1 MPYITEEIWQKIAPL
16 AGVAPA
22 ADEAS
27 LPSPSGRGAG
37 GEGIKTTIML
47 QPYPVADESKID
59 EKAEREMKWVMDFIV
74 GVRKIRS
81 GMNIAPNKPLPVLL
95 EGGSAQD
102 IAWLDANEAFIKSLA
117 RTESI
122 TWLAP
127 DEEAPESATSLVGE
141 MKILVPMAGLIDKD
155 AELARLAREIDR
167 LEKEVQRIEGKLT
180 NEKFVGKAPADVVQK
195 ERDKLAEA
203 KSSLESLKEQKGKI
217 EKL

>member
-1 MPYITEEIWQKIAPL
+1 
-16 AGVAPA
+16 
-22 ADEAS
+22 
-27 LPSPSGRGAG
+27 
-37 GEGIKTTIML
+37 
-47 QPYPVADESKID
+47 
-59 EKAEREMKWVMDFIV
+59 
-74 GVRKIRS
+74 
-81 GMNIAPNKPLPVLL
+81 
-95 EGGSAQD
+95 
-102 IAWLDANEAFIKSLA
+102 
-117 RTESI
+117 
-122 TWLAP
+122 
-127 DEEAPESATSLVGE
+127 